1 MINKLVEQL
10 VETILR
16 LVPGKGFTQLRDTI
30 RYAQARIEDGT
41 IDDPK
46 QLEQLGQMSV
56 NAIVSILQ
64 YRLSEPASKA
74 DTGKQPKEKS

>member
-1 MINKLVEQL
+1 MINKLVERL

-16 LVPGKGFTQLRDTI
+16 LVPGQGFTQLRDTI
-30 RYAQARIEDGT
+30 RYARARIEDGT

-46 QLEQLGQMSV
+46 QLEALGHMSV

-64 YRLSEPASKA
+64 YRLVEPVLKADVAKQSKA
-74 DTGKQPKEKS
+74 KP